1 MYSVETKYM
10 SQVEEIKLDDK
21 KVIRAWAFFD
31 WANSAYSLVIST
43 AIFPIYYI
51 AMSPENINILGREF
65 SNSSVYSFSISFA
78 YIFIAIIA
86 PILGG
91 IADFGNKRLY
101 FLRIFTTIGAI
112 SCVCLYFFD
121 GTPMVWL
128 GTVAF
133 IISTIGFAGS
143 LIFYDSFLPTIASES
158 NYDKVSAIGYAF
170 GYVGSVI
177 LLLFILL
184 MSQKPELFGF
194 AVDSSLP
201 YRLGFVLVG
210 VWWFGFAQFSF
221 RRLPQ
226 DTSGKMVKGIVSKGY
241 KEIKQV
247 LGELSEQKNLVLYL
261 IAFFFYSAGVQT
273 IIYLATV
280 FAEKEL
286 NFESSEL
293 ILTVLLLQIVAI
305 AGAYLFSKVS
315 KNKGSKNALI
325 TMIWIWIAIC
335 ICAYFTHT
343 KVVFFGVAFFV
354 GLVLGGIQSTSR
366 AGYSK
371 LLKKGEDDLSSYF
384 SFYDVLFYLSVVF
397 GTFAFGFI
405 DTLTNNLRY
414 SVLILASFFIIALC
428 VLTKV
433 KFEKAT

>member
-1 MYSVETKYM
+1 MYPVETKYM
-10 SQVEEIKLDDK
+10 SQGQEIKLDDK

-51 AMSPENINILGREF
+51 AMSPDSINILGYSF
-65 SNSSVYSFSISFA
+65 SNSAVYSYSISFA

-86 PILGG
+86 PVLGG

-101 FLRIFTTIGAI
+101 FLRIFTTIGAF

-143 LIFYDSFLPTIASES
+143 LIFYDSFLPSIASEE
-158 NYDKVSAIGYAF
+158 NYDRVSATGYAF

-184 MSQKPELFGF
+184 MSQKPEMFGF
-194 AVDSSLP
+194 TPDSSMP

-221 RRLPQ
+221 RRLPK
-226 DTSGKMVKGIVSKGY
+226 DNSDKMDKDIISKGY
-241 KEIKQV
+241 SEIKKV
-247 LGELSEQKNLVLYL
+247 FRELKGQTNLVLYL
-261 IAFFFYSAGVQT
+261 ASFFFYSAGVQT

-293 ILTVLLLQIVAI
+293 ILTVLILQVVAI
-305 AGAYLFSKVS
+305 LGAYLFSQVS
-315 KNKGSKNALI
+315 QRSGSKKALVI
-325 TMIWIWIAIC
+325 MIIIWIAIC
-335 ICAYFTHT
+335 LTAYFTHT
-343 KVVFFGVAFFV
+343 KAVFFAVAFFV

-371 LLKKGEDDLSSYF
+371 LLKKNEDDLSSYF

-397 GTFAFGFI
+397 GTFAFAFV

-414 SVLILASFFIIALC
+414 SVLILALFFVIAL
-428 VLTKV
+428 VILSKV
-433 KFEKAT
+433 TFEND